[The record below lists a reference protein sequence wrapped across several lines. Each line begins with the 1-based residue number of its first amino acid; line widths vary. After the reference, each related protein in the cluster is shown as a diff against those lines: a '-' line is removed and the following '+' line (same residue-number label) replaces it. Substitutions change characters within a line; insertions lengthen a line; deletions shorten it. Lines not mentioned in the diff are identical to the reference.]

1 MIAPVMNYTQYRKIR
16 KLLHECCNY
25 ENGQCLILG
34 CTCAQSISYSPLC
47 NWFREAVL
55 PLDRELAD
63 SLLHN
68 SVLKSCVICGNRFLP
83 GSNRAKY
90 CSVCSALERRRKE
103 AARQRQRYAVM
114 RGKSTHLEMLASP

>member
-1 MIAPVMNYTQYRKIR
+1 MTAPVMNYTQYRKMR

-34 CTCAQSISYSPLC
+34 STCVQSISYSLLC

-63 SLLHN
+63 RVLHN
-68 SVLKSCVICGNRFLP
+68 SALKSCVICGKRFLP

-90 CSVCSALERRRKE
+90 CPVCSALERRRKE
-103 AARQRQRYAVM
+103 AARQRRRYAAM
-114 RGKSTHLEMLASP
+114 RDKYTHLEVIGSL